1 MTTELIVSLDNLS
14 MDYALQLAE
23 KAAGK
28 VWGFKVNDLLLHYGA
43 EIIYEL
49 RSFGKVMADPKLYD
63 IPNTMHNSIQ
73 CLKTA
78 GANIIT
84 IHCASGYSPR
94 KGEAEILAGVTVLTS
109 MSDFFCENLYETNDR
124 SSAVGKLLSFNDYG
138 YTVCSVG
145 DLIVA
150 KWWEKHHVKDEPLR
164 ASLVTTPRKMICPG
178 IRPAWYQVPD
188 DQLKTATPRQAA
200 SGGADLIVIGRP
212 LVDAEDFSEA
222 LERTLEE
229 LENLNV
235 E

>member
-1 MTTELIVSLDNLS
+1 MTTELIISLDNLS

-84 IHCASGYSPR
+84 VHCASDYLP
-94 KGEAEILAGVTVLTS
+94 EDDEIELLAGVTCLTS
-109 MSDFFCENLYETNDR
+109 MPDSHCKDLYGLDR
-124 SSAVGKLLSFNDYG
+124 DTAITKLASFGSYK
-138 YTVCSVG
+138 YLVCSVH
-145 DLIVA
+145 DLLDVDSSHWC
-150 KWWEKHHVKDEPLR
+150 KRL
-164 ASLVTTPRKMICPG
+164 TICPG
-178 IRPAWYQVPD
+178 IRPAWYQTPD

-200 SGGADLIVIGRP
+200 VEGANLIVVGRP
-212 LVDAEDFSEA
+212 LTCAEDFSEA
-222 LERTLEE
+222 LEKTLKE
-229 LENLNV
+229 LENLSI

>member
-1 MTTELIVSLDNLS
+1 MTTELIISLDNLS
-14 MDYALQLAE
+14 MDYALQLAK

-84 IHCASGYSPR
+84 VHCAANYGAADDEMSL
-94 KGEAEILAGVTVLTS
+94 LAGITCLTS
-109 MSDFFCENLYETNDR
+109 MPDSHCKNLYGLDR
-124 SSAVGKLLSFNDYG
+124 DTAITKLADFGSSYKYL
-138 YTVCSVG
+138 VCSVS
-145 DLIVA
+145 DLLDLDSA
-150 KWWEKHHVKDEPLR
+150 QQ
-164 ASLVTTPRKMICPG
+164 MICPG
-178 IRPAWYQVPD
+178 IRPAWYQTPD

-200 SGGADLIVIGRP
+200 VEGRGPDNCWKAADMRRGFLRGSGENLRGIR
-212 LVDAEDFSEA
+212 
-222 LERTLEE
+222 
-229 LENLNV
+229 NLNV